1 MTKTPIRRKTPSPET
16 NLPPQIPTQVK
27 LTMPM
32 ETPQIRRKMESK
44 LRIHEELLKIKRIF
58 EIVSNLP
65 TAS

>member
-27 LTMPM
+27 LTM
-32 ETPQIRRKMESK
+32 ETLQIRRTMESK
-44 LRIHEELLKIKRIF
+44 LRIHKELLKIKRIF